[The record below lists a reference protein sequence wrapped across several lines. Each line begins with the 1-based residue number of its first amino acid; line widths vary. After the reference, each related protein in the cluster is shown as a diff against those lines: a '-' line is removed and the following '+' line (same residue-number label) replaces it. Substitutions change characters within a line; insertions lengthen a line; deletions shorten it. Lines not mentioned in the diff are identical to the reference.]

1 MRQSLESQVLLGG
14 NILDVGVA
22 GMATGTS
29 GSRYDPTPSFSGD
42 SSSSGNP
49 PSSGARSNSL
59 GGGSSGG
66 GAGPS
71 AGFPVTVPQ
80 QYRPLSSKERRRQGG
95 QSGFVPLV
103 EPNSEVEVVQH
114 PRNEHMSVPVP
125 IVSGAPP
132 KVPSTVPGDDVIQ
145 HFDGGRID
153 PGGSPP
159 QEIPPS
165 YESIPG
171 NGV

>member
-1 MRQSLESQVLLGG
+1 MLNVSAA
-14 NILDVGVA
+14 D
-22 GMATGTS
+22 MATGTS

-49 PSSGARSNSL
+49 PSSGARS
-59 GGGSSGG
+59 GRGG

-80 QYRPLSSKERRRQGG
+80 PYRPLSSKEQRRRQGG
-95 QSGFVPLV
+95 QGGFVPLV
-103 EPNSEVEVVQH
+103 EPHSEVEVVQD
-114 PRNEHMSVPVP
+114 PRSEYMSMPVPVM
-125 IVSGAPP
+125 SGAPP
-132 KVPSTVPGDDVIQ
+132 QVPASVPGDDVIQ
-145 HFDGGRID
+145 HFDGGRVD

-159 QEIPPS
+159 QDIPPR
-165 YESIPG
+165 YELIPG